1 MIGIPSLN
9 VLVKCDFFNTT
20 QENIIMNTSSSVCV
34 QMFKHLTQFIAQ
46 DVS

>member
-20 QENIIMNTSSSVCV
+20 QKNIIMNTSVCV